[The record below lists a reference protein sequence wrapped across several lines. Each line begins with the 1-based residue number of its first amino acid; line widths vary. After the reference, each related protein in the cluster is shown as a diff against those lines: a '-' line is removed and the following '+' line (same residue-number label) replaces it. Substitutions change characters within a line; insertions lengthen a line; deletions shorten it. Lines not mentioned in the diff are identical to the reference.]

1 MAKISWA
8 ESVELK
14 RKQATNLIE
23 LAGLCIGICDFDKSF
38 QRILGHL
45 SAYFSDWFGLNL
57 RKMKTKDSFY
67 IRFFNRIAISYLD
80 QIPSP
85 TLLIHEKITRAN
97 LQKMASKAHAL
108 GKKLVPHW
116 KTAQSRII
124 GTWAKDYG
132 IREVTASSISLAE
145 YLSGQGWDCIHIAFP
160 FNIREIP
167 RLNRLAAKQ
176 GISVQVV
183 NAATARALAEGL
195 TAQVEFFVELDAG
208 YGRTGI
214 QSTDESELEAIFNQ
228 ADRSEFLKFKGFY
241 IHPGHTYYGK
251 DTDKIHLESQEALA
265 KMKAKYLSR
274 FPKAV
279 TRLGDT
285 PGCAVR
291 EDFGGVDELGPGNFV
306 FFDLMQVQL
315 GSCTKEDIA
324 VCLAVPVVDI
334 RKDRKEILI
343 HGGGVHLAKD
353 VLIHENKSKNFGE
366 IVLLNDKGWTI
377 PSHSSFVKSISQEHG
392 IIQAS
397 EELLA
402 SIQVGDLLGI
412 LPVHSCMTADC
423 MGSYLSLDGHR
434 IDHAEGG
441 IN

>member
-1 MAKISWA
+1 
-8 ESVELK
+8 
-14 RKQATNLIE
+14 
-23 LAGLCIGICDFDKSF
+23 
-38 QRILGHL
+38 
-45 SAYFSDWFGLNL
+45 
-57 RKMKTKDSFY
+57 MKTEDSFY
-67 IRFFNRIAISYLD
+67 IRFLNPISMSYLE
-80 QIPSP
+80 QIASP
-85 TLLIHEKITRAN
+85 TLLIDEKITRAN
-97 LQKMASKAHAL
+97 LKKMADKAQEL
-108 GKKLVPHW
+108 GKMLVPHW
-116 KTAQSRII
+116 KTAQSRIV
-124 GTWAKDYG
+124 GNWAKDCG

-145 YLSGQGWDCIHIAFP
+145 YLCGQGWDSIHIAFP

-183 NAATARALAEGL
+183 NAATAKTLAEGL
-195 TAQVEFFVELDAG
+195 TEKVEFFVELDAG

-214 QSTDESELEAIFNQ
+214 QATQEAELEAILTQ
-228 ADRSEFLKFKGFY
+228 ANGSEFLRFKGFY

-265 KMKAKYLSR
+265 KMKAKYLNR
-274 FPKAV
+274 YPNLV

-291 EDFGGVDELGPGNFV
+291 SEFGEVDELGPGNFV

-324 VCLAVPVVDI
+324 VCLAVPIVDI

-353 VLIHENKSKNFGE
+353 VLINEDGSKNFGE
-366 IVLLNDKGWTI
+366 IVMLHESGWSI
-377 PSHSSFVKSISQEHG
+377 PSHRSFVKSISQEHG
-392 IIQAS
+392 IVQAS
-397 EELLA
+397 DELLA
-402 SIQVGDLLGI
+402 SVQVGDLLGV

-423 MGSYLSLDGHR
+423 MGSYLSLDGQLV
-434 IDHAEGG
+434 DHAEGAR
-441 IN
+441 

>member
-1 MAKISWA
+1 
-8 ESVELK
+8 
-14 RKQATNLIE
+14 
-23 LAGLCIGICDFDKSF
+23 
-38 QRILGHL
+38 
-45 SAYFSDWFGLNL
+45 
-57 RKMKTKDSFY
+57 MKTEDSFY
-67 IRFFNRIAISYLD
+67 IRFSNPISMSYLK
-80 QIPSP
+80 QIASP
-85 TLLIHEKITRAN
+85 TLLIDEKITRAN
-97 LQKMASKAHAL
+97 LEKMANKAHAL

-116 KTAQSRII
+116 KTAQSRTV
-124 GTWAKDYG
+124 GNWAKEFG

-145 YLSGQGWDCIHIAFP
+145 YLCGQGWDSIHIAFP

-183 NAATARALAEGL
+183 NAATAKALAEGL
-195 TAQVEFFVELDAG
+195 TEQVEFFVELDAG

-214 QSTDESELEAIFNQ
+214 QSTDEAELEAIFKQ
-228 ADRSEFLKFKGFY
+228 ASGSEFLKFKGFY

-251 DTDKIHLESQEALA
+251 DMDKIHLESQEALA
-265 KMKAKYLSR
+265 KMKAKYLHR
-274 FPKAV
+274 FPKVV

-353 VLIHENKSKNFGE
+353 VLIYENGSKNFGE

-377 PSHSSFVKSISQEHG
+377 PSHISFVKSISQEHG

-397 EELLA
+397 DELLA

-423 MGSYLSLDGHR
+423 MGSYLSLDGQR
-434 IDHAEGG
+434 IDHAEGR

>member
-1 MAKISWA
+1 MNT
-8 ESVELK
+8 E
-14 RKQATNLIE
+14 
-23 LAGLCIGICDFDKSF
+23 
-38 QRILGHL
+38 
-45 SAYFSDWFGLNL
+45 
-57 RKMKTKDSFY
+57 DSFY
-67 IRFFNRIAISYLD
+67 IRFSNPISMSYLE
-80 QIPSP
+80 QIASP
-85 TLLIHEKITRAN
+85 TLLIDEKITRTN
-97 LQKMASKAHAL
+97 LKKMAVKAQAL

-116 KTAQSRII
+116 KTAQSRTI
-124 GTWAKDYG
+124 GNWAKEYG
-132 IREVTASSISLAE
+132 IQEVTASSISLAE
-145 YLSGQGWDCIHIAFP
+145 YLCGQGWNCIHIAFP

-167 RLNRLAAKQ
+167 RLNRIAAKQ

-183 NAATARALAEGL
+183 NVATAKALAEGL
-195 TAQVEFFVELDAG
+195 TERVEFFVELDAG

-214 QSTDESELEAIFNQ
+214 QETQEAELEAILSQ
-228 ADRSEFLKFKGFY
+228 ADGSEFLKFKGFY

-265 KMKAKYLSR
+265 KMKAKYLHR
-274 FPKAV
+274 YPNLV

-291 EDFGGVDELGPGNFV
+291 SEFGEVDELGPGNFV

-353 VLIHENKSKNFGE
+353 VLINEDGSKNFGE
-366 IVLLNDKGWTI
+366 IVMLHEKGWSI
-377 PSHSSFVKSISQEHG
+377 PSHRSFVKSISQEHG
-392 IIQAS
+392 IVQAS
-397 EELLA
+397 DELLA
-402 SIQVGDLLGI
+402 SLQVGDLLGI

-423 MGSYLSLDGHR
+423 MGSYLSLDGQVV
-434 IDHAEGG
+434 DHAEGAR
-441 IN
+441 

>member
-1 MAKISWA
+1 
-8 ESVELK
+8 
-14 RKQATNLIE
+14 
-23 LAGLCIGICDFDKSF
+23 
-38 QRILGHL
+38 
-45 SAYFSDWFGLNL
+45 
-57 RKMKTKDSFY
+57 MKTEDSFY
-67 IRFFNRIAISYLD
+67 IRFLNPISMSYLE
-80 QIPSP
+80 QIASP
-85 TLLIHEKITRAN
+85 TLLIDEKITRAN
-97 LQKMASKAHAL
+97 LKKMADKAQKL

-116 KTAQSRII
+116 KTAQSRIV
-124 GTWAKDYG
+124 GNWAKDCG

-145 YLSGQGWDCIHIAFP
+145 YLCGQGWDSIHIAFP

-183 NAATARALAEGL
+183 NAATAKTLAEGL
-195 TAQVEFFVELDAG
+195 TEKVEFFVELDAG

-214 QSTDESELEAIFNQ
+214 QATQETELEAILTQ
-228 ADRSEFLKFKGFY
+228 ASGSKFLKFKGFY

-251 DTDKIHLESQEALA
+251 DTDKIHLESQDALA
-265 KMKAKYLSR
+265 KMKAKYLHR
-274 FPKAV
+274 FPKLV

-291 EDFGGVDELGPGNFV
+291 SEFGEVDELGPGNFV

-353 VLIHENKSKNFGE
+353 VLINEDGSKNFGE
-366 IVLLNDKGWTI
+366 IVMLHEKGWSI
-377 PSHSSFVKSISQEHG
+377 PNHRSFVKSISQEHG

-397 EELLA
+397 DELLA
-402 SIQVGDLLGI
+402 SVQVGDLLGV

-423 MGSYLSLDGHR
+423 MGSYLSLNGQLV
-434 IDHAEGG
+434 DHAEGARQFTLG
-441 IN
+441 SNLPKALQKSTRN

>member
-1 MAKISWA
+1 
-8 ESVELK
+8 
-14 RKQATNLIE
+14 
-23 LAGLCIGICDFDKSF
+23 
-38 QRILGHL
+38 
-45 SAYFSDWFGLNL
+45 
-57 RKMKTKDSFY
+57 MKTEDSFY
-67 IRFFNRIAISYLD
+67 IRFLNPISMSYLE
-80 QIPSP
+80 QIASP
-85 TLLIHEKITRAN
+85 TLLIDEKITRAN
-97 LQKMASKAHAL
+97 LKKMADKAQVL

-116 KTAQSRII
+116 KTAQSRIV
-124 GTWAKDYG
+124 GNWAKDCG

-145 YLSGQGWDCIHIAFP
+145 YLCGQGWDCIHIAFP

-167 RLNRLAAKQ
+167 RLNRIAAAQ

-183 NAATARALAEGL
+183 NAATAKALAEGL
-195 TAQVEFFVELDAG
+195 AEKVEFFVELDAG

-214 QSTDESELEAIFNQ
+214 QATQEAELEAILSQ
-228 ADRSEFLKFKGFY
+228 ADGSEFLIFKGFY

-265 KMKAKYLSR
+265 KMKAKYLHR
-274 FPKAV
+274 YPNLV

-291 EDFGGVDELGPGNFV
+291 SEFGEVDELGPGNFV

-315 GSCTKEDIA
+315 GSCTKEEIA

-353 VLIHENKSKNFGE
+353 VLINEDGSKNFGE
-366 IVLLNDKGWTI
+366 IVMLHEKGWNI
-377 PSHSSFVKSISQEHG
+377 PSHRSFVKSISQEHG

-397 EELLA
+397 DELLA
-402 SIQVGDLLGI
+402 SVQVGDLLGV

-423 MGSYLSLDGHR
+423 MGSYLSLDGQVV
-434 IDHAEGG
+434 DHAEGA
-441 IN
+441 

>member
-1 MAKISWA
+1 
-8 ESVELK
+8 
-14 RKQATNLIE
+14 
-23 LAGLCIGICDFDKSF
+23 
-38 QRILGHL
+38 
-45 SAYFSDWFGLNL
+45 
-57 RKMKTKDSFY
+57 MKTEDSFY
-67 IRFFNRIAISYLD
+67 IRFLNPISMSYLE
-80 QIPSP
+80 QIASP
-85 TLLIHEKITRAN
+85 TLLIDEKITRAN
-97 LQKMASKAHAL
+97 LKKMADKAQEL
-108 GKKLVPHW
+108 GKMLVPHW
-116 KTAQSRII
+116 KTAQSRIV
-124 GTWAKDYG
+124 GNWAKDCG

-145 YLSGQGWDCIHIAFP
+145 YLCGQGWDCIHIAFP

-195 TAQVEFFVELDAG
+195 TEKVEFFVELDAG

-214 QSTDESELEAIFNQ
+214 QATQEAELEAILTQ
-228 ADRSEFLKFKGFY
+228 ANGSEFLRFKGFY

-265 KMKAKYLSR
+265 KMKAKYLNR
-274 FPKAV
+274 YPNLV

-291 EDFGGVDELGPGNFV
+291 SEFGEVDELGPGNFV

-324 VCLAVPVVDI
+324 VCLAVPIVDI

-353 VLIHENKSKNFGE
+353 VLINEDGIKNFGE
-366 IVLLNDKGWTI
+366 IVMLHEKGWSI
-377 PSHSSFVKSISQEHG
+377 PSHRSFVKSISQEHG
-392 IIQAS
+392 IVQAS
-397 EELLA
+397 DELLA
-402 SIQVGDLLGI
+402 SVQVGDLLGV

-423 MGSYLSLDGHR
+423 MGSYLSLDGQVV
-434 IDHAEGG
+434 DHAEGAR
-441 IN
+441 

>member
-1 MAKISWA
+1 
-8 ESVELK
+8 
-14 RKQATNLIE
+14 
-23 LAGLCIGICDFDKSF
+23 
-38 QRILGHL
+38 
-45 SAYFSDWFGLNL
+45 
-57 RKMKTKDSFY
+57 MKTEDSFY
-67 IRFFNRIAISYLD
+67 IRFLNPISMSYLE
-80 QIPSP
+80 QIASP
-85 TLLIHEKITRAN
+85 TLLIDEKITRAN
-97 LQKMASKAHAL
+97 LKKMADKAQEL

-116 KTAQSRII
+116 KTAQSRIV
-124 GTWAKDYG
+124 GNWAKDCG

-145 YLSGQGWDCIHIAFP
+145 YLCGQGWDSIHIAFP

-183 NAATARALAEGL
+183 NVATAKALAEGL
-195 TAQVEFFVELDAG
+195 TEKVEFFVELDAG

-214 QSTDESELEAIFNQ
+214 QATQEAELEAILTHANG
-228 ADRSEFLKFKGFY
+228 SEFLKFKGFY

-251 DTDKIHLESQEALA
+251 DTHKIHLESQEALA
-265 KMKAKYLSR
+265 KMKAKYLNR
-274 FPKAV
+274 YPNLV

-291 EDFGGVDELGPGNFV
+291 SEFGEVDELGPGNFV

-353 VLIHENKSKNFGE
+353 VLINEDGSKNFGE
-366 IVLLNDKGWTI
+366 IVMLHEKGWSI
-377 PSHSSFVKSISQEHG
+377 PSHRSFVKSISQEHG

-397 EELLA
+397 DELLA
-402 SIQVGDLLGI
+402 SVQVGDLLGI

-423 MGSYLSLDGHR
+423 MGSYLSLDGQVV
-434 IDHAEGG
+434 DHAEGAR
-441 IN
+441 